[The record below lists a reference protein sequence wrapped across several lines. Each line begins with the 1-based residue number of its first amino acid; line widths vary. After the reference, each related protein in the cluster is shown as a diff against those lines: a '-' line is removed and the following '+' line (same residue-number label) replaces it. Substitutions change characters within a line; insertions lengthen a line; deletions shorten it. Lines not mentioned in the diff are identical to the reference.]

1 MRRLFFLGCLALL
14 LYGLFRP
21 ESPPALFS
29 HSDKYLHVLG
39 FGAVSLTA
47 RIAFLRAPA
56 WLLWGVLLASA
67 PLSEW
72 LQQQLQNTR
81 QFSWLDIS
89 ANLLGV
95 LLAALGWWLLMLIYS
110 RWRKHDT

>member
-1 MRRLFFLGCLALL
+1 
-14 LYGLFRP
+14 
-21 ESPPALFS
+21 
-29 HSDKYLHVLG
+29 
-39 FGAVSLTA
+39 
-47 RIAFLRAPA
+47 
-56 WLLWGVLLASA
+56 LLASA